1 MENLTENIMHNGQL
15 LAIIIRRDFDS
26 PGLSFFTP
34 DEFSQQLAYM
44 HHPQGHLIQ
53 PHVHKTVMREVYNTQ
68 EVLFVRKGKVKVTF
82 YDEGQRDVGARIIE
96 AGDVLMLVRG
106 GHGFEMLEPTQMFE
120 VKQGPYA
127 GVADKEKFNPRPP
140 LSGSAEGK

>member
-1 MENLTENIMHNGQL
+1 MEELTENIMHNGQL
-15 LAIIIRRDFDS
+15 MAIIVRKDFDS
-26 PGLSFFTP
+26 EGLSFFTP

-44 HHPQGHLIQ
+44 HHPKGHNIQ
-53 PHVHKTVMREVYNTQ
+53 PHVHKPVMRELYNTQ

-82 YDEGQRDVGARIIE
+82 YAEDKCSVGERIIE
-96 AGDVLMLVRG
+96 TGDVLMLVCG

-127 GVADKEKFNPRPP
+127 GDNDKEKFDPRP
-140 LSGSAEGK
+140 ENIIE

>member
-1 MENLTENIMHNGQL
+1 MELLTENIMHNGQL
-15 LAIIIRRDFDS
+15 LAIIVRRDFDG

-34 DEFSQQLAYM
+34 GEFSQQLAYM
-44 HHPQGHLIQ
+44 NHPQGHVIQ
-53 PHVHKTVMREVYNTQ
+53 PHAHKVVMREVYNTQ

-82 YDEGQRDVGARIIE
+82 YDEGQREVGSRIVE
-96 AGDVLMLVRG
+96 DGDVLMLVRG

-127 GVADKEKFNPRPP
+127 GANDKEKFTPRPAP
-140 LSGSAEGK
+140 

>member
-1 MENLTENIMHNGQL
+1 METLTENIMHNGQL
-15 LAIIIRRDFDS
+15 LAIIIRRDYDS

-34 DEFSQQLAYM
+34 NEFSQQLAYM
-44 HHPQGHLIQ
+44 NHPQGHAIQ

-82 YDEGQRDVGARIIE
+82 YDEGQREVGARVIE

-127 GVADKEKFNPRPP
+127 GAEDKEKFTPRP
-140 LSGSAEGK
+140 AR

>member
-15 LAIIIRRDFDS
+15 MAIIIRKDFDGD
-26 PGLSFFTP
+26 GLTFFTP

-44 HHPQGHLIQ
+44 NHPAGHEIM
-53 PHVHKTVMREVYNTQ
+53 PHEHNIIKREVYNTQ
-68 EVLFVRKGKVKVTF
+68 EVLFIRKGKVKVNF
-82 YDEGQRDVGARIIE
+82 YDEGRREVGSRTVE
-96 AGDVLMLVRG
+96 TGDVIMLIRG

-127 GVADKEKFNPRPP
+127 GGDDKKKFTPQPP
-140 LSGSAEGK
+140 L

>member
-1 MENLTENIMHNGQL
+1 MHNGQL
-15 LAIIIRRDFDS
+15 LAIIVRRDFDG

-34 DEFSQQLAYM
+34 GEFSQQLAYM
-44 HHPQGHLIQ
+44 NHPQGHVIQ
-53 PHVHKTVMREVYNTQ
+53 PHAHKVVMREVYNTQ

-82 YDEGQRDVGARIIE
+82 YDEGQREVGSRIVE
-96 AGDVLMLVRG
+96 DGDVLMLVRG

-127 GVADKEKFNPRPP
+127 GANDKEKFTPRPAP
-140 LSGSAEGK
+140 

>member
-44 HHPQGHLIQ
+44 SHPQGHQIQ

-68 EVLFVRKGKVKVTF
+68 EVLFVRSGKVKVTF
-82 YDEGQRDVGARIIE
+82 YDEGQRDVGSRIIE

-106 GHGFEMLEPTQMFE
+106 GHGFDMLEPTQMFE

-127 GVADKEKFNPRPP
+127 GAADKEKFDPRPP
-140 LSGSAEGK
+140 LGQ